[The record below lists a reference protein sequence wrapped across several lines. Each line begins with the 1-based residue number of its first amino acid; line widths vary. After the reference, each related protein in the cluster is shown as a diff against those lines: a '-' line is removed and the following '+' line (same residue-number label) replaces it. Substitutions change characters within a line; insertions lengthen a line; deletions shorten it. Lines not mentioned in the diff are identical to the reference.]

1 MEIGRSMFRG
11 AQRRAQ
17 DPLEFRFSVGGDALV
32 RSIIPAEARFAFGRL
47 RITLDDR
54 FPTIREECP

>member
-1 MEIGRSMFRG
+1 LAHSAGLQMHSIPS
-11 AQRRAQ
+11 
-17 DPLEFRFSVGGDALV
+17 LVGGDALV
-32 RSIIPAEARFAFGRL
+32 RAIIPAEARFVFGRL